1 MTISWFGLSSF
12 KITGRDV
19 TIITDPFGSKTGL
32 TPVKGAADII
42 LSSNSES
49 EWCNNFS
56 SISGSPFIISGPGE
70 FDIKGAFIIGTPAD
84 LPATRADGQAGNKN
98 LGTTTIYA
106 IEVEDIRIAF
116 LGPIQQNQLSDTQQ
130 EILEGADIV
139 LVPIGDKQVL
149 DYEQAARIATQLEPF
164 IVIPHSYKIPKL
176 TVDLDKIDKFVKE
189 MSSESEELEK
199 LTLKKKDLTGESIRL
214 VVLTPVR

>member
-1 MTISWFGLSSF
+1 MIISWFGLSSF
-12 KITGRDV
+12 KITGHDV

-32 TPVKGAADII
+32 APVKGTADII

-56 SISGSPFIISGPGE
+56 SISGDPFIISGPGE
-70 FDIKGAFIIGTPAD
+70 FDIKGAFIIGTPAENKD
-84 LPATRADGQAGNKN
+84 LGP
-98 LGTTTIYA
+98 TTIFA

-130 EILEGADIV
+130 EILEGSDIV
-139 LVPIGDKQVL
+139 LVPVGDKQVL

-164 IVIPHSYKIPKL
+164 IVIPHTYKIPKL
-176 TVDLDKIDKFVKE
+176 TANLDKIDKFVKE
-189 MSSESEELEK
+189 MSNKSEELEK
-199 LTLKKKDLTGESIRL
+199 LTLKKKDLTSGSTRL
-214 VVLTPVR
+214 IVLTPMR